1 MFFPPDTH
9 KAFFFIPHPL
19 PPRNADREL
28 EVEDSSC
35 THKANKQEDRAGT
48 LFTGNITKQL
58 HQSQASRL
66 RLACCI
72 RNKLLWLGI
81 EYLWHAAKCSL
92 NWDIPLLKWAWVGL
106 CFFQLLI
113 VPHPVLWNPFLSTRA
128 FPQNVHTPT
137 NRYVQVFVKGLSL
150 SCPASLFWEPSAHGT
165 L

>member
-1 MFFPPDTH
+1 MFFSPDTH

-35 THKANKQEDRAGT
+35 THEANKQEDRAGT

-106 CFFQLLI
+106 CFFQLADCAPPCALES
-113 VPHPVLWNPFLSTRA
+113 LFE
-128 FPQNVHTPT
+128 QE
-137 NRYVQVFVKGLSL
+137 GLSSKCSHSYQPVCAGL
-150 SCPASLFWEPSAHGT
+150 C
-165 L
+165 